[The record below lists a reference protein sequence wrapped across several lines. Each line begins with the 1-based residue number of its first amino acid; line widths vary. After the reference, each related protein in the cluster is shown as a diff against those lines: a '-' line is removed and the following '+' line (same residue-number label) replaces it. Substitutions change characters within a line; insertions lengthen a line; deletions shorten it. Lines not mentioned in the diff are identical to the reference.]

1 MVSNVDAGCSVHSLF
16 AMTLITN
23 STTKKFTAAMRRRN
37 ARLARASVDIS
48 ADLEG
53 RRISGDPHLALDFA
67 LAGQQIRQ

>member
-1 MVSNVDAGCSVHSLF
+1 
-16 AMTLITN
+16 
-23 STTKKFTAAMRRRN
+23 
-37 ARLARASVDIS
+37 VDIS